1 METNITVFQ
10 RSFREA
16 REAADM
22 GQPVLITTSGDAQYI
37 FMRRPAE
44 TNPFAGLE
52 DVFGAVSLGT
62 STQTHREKI
71 RSRLAK
77 NRRR

>member
-1 METNITVFQ
+1 MKTDITTFQ

-16 REAADM
+16 REAADL
-22 GQPVLITTSGDAQYI
+22 GQPVLVTSGDAQYI
-37 FMRRPAE
+37 FMRRFAN

-62 STQTHREKI
+62 STLTRREKI
-71 RSRLAK
+71 RARLAK

>member
-1 METNITVFQ
+1 MDTDITTFQ

-16 REAADM
+16 REAADR
-22 GQPVLITTSGDAQYI
+22 GQPVLITSGDAKYI
-37 FMRRPAE
+37 FMRHHAD

-52 DVFGAVSLGT
+52 NVFGAVSLGT
-62 STQTHREKI
+62 STLAHREKI
-71 RSRLAK
+71 RARLAK